1 MCAERFVSK
10 VVAHAIVYVIIS
22 VLVILSFHDE
32 FNYWKCDINR
42 FASYSAIANTHV
54 ITCEKYSRH
63 AVKVMSEEYLLTSV
77 LIYK

>member
-32 FNYWKCDINR
+32 FNY
-42 FASYSAIANTHV
+42 
-54 ITCEKYSRH
+54 
-63 AVKVMSEEYLLTSV
+63 
-77 LIYK
+77 